1 MQNVMSAWT
10 GLAPRK
16 QLTVVLA
23 TVAIFAAVLWLS
35 RLATQPNMELLY
47 AGLEPAA
54 AADVVAA
61 LDQQGAS
68 YEVRGDSI
76 YAAGSDRDAL
86 RMTLAGQGLPANGVA
101 GYELLDGLS
110 GFGTTAQM
118 FDAAYWRAKE
128 GELARTMTAS
138 PMVRTARVHIS
149 NPTSQPFRRGAN
161 PTASVFVT
169 PAGSALGGDQAHALR
184 HLVAAAV
191 AGLEPGDVSVI
202 DSASG
207 TVVDG
212 TTGSA
217 GGILDI
223 EHATQLEA
231 SVQRLLEA
239 RVGAGRA
246 VVEIAVEPRT
256 DREQIVERRFDPES
270 RVAISN
276 ETETRTSSSRG
287 PAVGAVTVASEVPDG
302 DANAQGAEDQTTQD
316 SESRERTNYEVSETQ
331 REILREPGGIKR
343 LTVAVLVDGTR
354 ETGPDGTEVFEA
366 RSEEELADLR
376 DLVASAVGFD
386 ESRGDVITIKSL
398 AFETLPSA
406 ADGSGPAATLPLDT
420 MQLVQIGVLALV
432 ALALGLFVVRPI
444 LTGGGAAAEAD
455 ALPAPGTQAIAVP
468 EPPELPG
475 RAEAG
480 GFAGPTINT
489 VSDFDVDFPDD
500 DSGGSDMP
508 ALPGHED
515 PVARLRHM
523 IEERKDET
531 LEVLRG
537 WMSEDRERA
546 R

>member
-1 MQNVMSAWT
+1 MSAWT

-16 QLTVVLA
+16 QVTVMLA

-35 RLATQPNMELLY
+35 RLAVQPSMELLY

-61 LDQQGAS
+61 LDQQGAT

-76 YAAGSDRDAL
+76 YAAAPDRDAL

-138 PMVRTARVHIS
+138 PMVRSARVHIA
-149 NPTSQPFRRGAN
+149 NPTSQPFRQGAR

-169 PAGSALGGDQAHALR
+169 PAASALGGDQAHALK
-184 HLVAAAV
+184 HLVSAAV
-191 AGLEPGDVSVI
+191 TGLAPGDVSVI

-207 TVVDG
+207 TVIDG
-212 TTGSA
+212 TAAA
-217 GGILDI
+217 GGAMLDI
-223 EHATQLEA
+223 EHATRLEA

-246 VVEIAVEPRT
+246 VVEIAAEPRT

-276 ETETRTSSSRG
+276 ETETRTSSSSG
-287 PAVGAVTVASEVPDG
+287 PAIGAVTVASEVPDG
-302 DANAQGAEDQTTQD
+302 DANAEAGGDQTTQD
-316 SESRERTNYEVSETQ
+316 TESRERTNYEVSETQ

-354 ETGPDGTEVFEA
+354 ETGPDGTEVFEP
-366 RSEEELADLR
+366 RPEEELADLR
-376 DLVASAVGFD
+376 DLVASAVGYD
-386 ESRGDVITIKSL
+386 EARGDVITIKSL
-398 AFETLPSA
+398 AFEELPSVA
-406 ADGSGPAATLPLDT
+406 EGSGPAAALPFDA

-444 LTGGGAAAEAD
+444 LTGAGATSAAG
-455 ALPAPGTQAIAVP
+455 ALPAPGTEAIAVP
-468 EPPELPG
+468 EAPDLPG
-475 RAEAG
+475 RGEAN
-480 GFAGPTINT
+480 GFSGPTINT

-500 DSGGSDMP
+500 PGGGSDMP
-508 ALPGHED
+508 ALPGQDD
-515 PVARLRHM
+515 PVARLRQM

-537 WMSEDRERA
+537 WMSEEKERTG
-546 R
+546 